1 MKALTFLPLHRI
13 CDWQMQTLAHHLID
27 NKQLDDNV
35 LYVRMLHNK
44 PPLLINIPKCGVCL
58 HSALPIQNRVS
69 AENCNLLIILLFA

>member
-1 MKALTFLPLHRI
+1 MALTFLPLHRI
-13 CDWQMQTLAHHLID
+13 CDWQMQMLAHHLIN

>member
-1 MKALTFLPLHRI
+1 MRLFLHSIIFRV
-13 CDWQMQTLAHHLID
+13 WQMLAYHLIN

-58 HSALPIQNRVS
+58 HSALPIQDRVS